1 MIGKVGIIPFSLST
15 MFYDVVKKFSIFSN
29 NCENFRRGLIFWS
42 NYCRWWLMVV
52 VALNT
57 PQKSHFFLL
66 VGVAG
71 DPTGVVGHQLFV
83 SLG

>member
-1 MIGKVGIIPFSLST
+1 M
-15 MFYDVVKKFSIFSN
+15 
-29 NCENFRRGLIFWS
+29 
-42 NYCRWWLMVV
+42 V

-57 PQKSHFFLL
+57 PPKSHFFLL